1 MSDVPIYEAA
11 IVEVQEQFD
20 LARDFAVAARTYG
33 EELLNELAEITE
45 SITGIDTTVS
55 LEGIDLDPSVFSG
68 EIPTKPDTTMT
79 PFSPPAVMEFKG
91 LDLSGLEIPDLSE
104 ISPHVGDI
112 NAGATVYES
121 ALLTALKSRLV
132 TDVSGEIDRPS
143 IETSRWDRARERLAD
158 LHDDNLDKIRADWS
172 KSGLP
177 LPDGAL
183 LAAIESE
190 DRRHSNEYTDLN
202 RVIAIEESNLAIK
215 VRQEAVSQAIQLEG
229 ILMNFFQNTENR
241 LFEAS
246 KATVRAQVDLFNLVM
261 MKKRMLTDIYQAVSA
276 VKISEAK
283 TLVDISLSEAI
294 IYKTKTDAE
303 VARIEA
309 ITRTFVSEVDLYRA
323 QIQAYQALSAS
334 ENEILRTR
342 TQLAVSRVE
351 LYLKNA
357 DIQIKQAETNSGL
370 RIEAAKAMGA
380 IIAQEIA
387 GALSS
392 ISARA
397 SMSREDSAG
406 YRLSVSRSE

>member
-1 MSDVPIYEAA
+1 M
-11 IVEVQEQFD
+11 
-20 LARDFAVAARTYG
+20 
-33 EELLNELAEITE
+33 
-45 SITGIDTTVS
+45 
-55 LEGIDLDPSVFSG
+55 
-68 EIPTKPDTTMT
+68 
-79 PFSPPAVMEFKG
+79 
-91 LDLSGLEIPDLSE
+91 
-104 ISPHVGDI
+104 
-112 NAGATVYES
+112 
-121 ALLTALKSRLV
+121 
-132 TDVSGEIDRPS
+132 
-143 IETSRWDRARERLAD
+143 
-158 LHDDNLDKIRADWS
+158 
-172 KSGLP
+172 P

-283 TLVDISLSEAI
+283 TLVDISLSEAT

-323 QIQAYQALSAS
+323 QIQGYQALSAS
-334 ENEILRTR
+334 ENEILRTQ
-342 TQLAVSRVE
+342 THLAVSRAE

-406 YRLSVSRSE
+406 YRLNVSRSE